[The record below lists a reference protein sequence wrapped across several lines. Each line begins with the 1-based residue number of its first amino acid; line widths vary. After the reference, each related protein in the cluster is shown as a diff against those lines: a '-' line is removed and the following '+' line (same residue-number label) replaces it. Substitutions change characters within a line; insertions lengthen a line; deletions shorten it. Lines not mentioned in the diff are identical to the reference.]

1 MRRRLT
7 ASSGTDRRAEARR
20 LLPDAVVLPALGVCL
35 AVALM
40 LGAAVGPYAIPPP
53 DILRLIGDRIAGGAE
68 PSTAAT
74 VLFNIRLPRVLAAA
88 LVGAAL
94 AGAGAAYQTIFRN
107 PLVSPDILGV
117 SAGAGFGA
125 VLGIL
130 MSLPVIVIQLMGFA
144 GGLAT
149 VSMVIGVAAI
159 LRGQAEV
166 LVMVLTGIALGA
178 LASAGISIVKVL
190 ADPDQQLPAI
200 TFWLLGSLAGVK
212 PPDLALAF
220 LPILVGVLPLIALA
234 WRIGVMAMGED
245 EARALGVETGR
256 LRLIVILCA
265 TLVTATA
272 VAISGIIGWI
282 GLMVPH
288 MARFLVGARFDRLLP
303 TSLILGATFLV
314 LVDTAARSVALMEVP
329 LGVLTALIGAP
340 VFVWLLARGRREWT

>member
-1 MRRRLT
+1 MSEAALFLLLGT
-7 ASSGTDRRAEARR
+7 ALVAALLLGT
-20 LLPDAVVLPALGVCL
+20 V
-35 AVALM
+35 
-40 LGAAVGPYAIPPP
+40 VGPYAIAPSEV
-53 DILRLIGDRIAGGAE
+53 LRLVGARLTGTAE

-130 MSLPVIVIQLMGFA
+130 LSMPVIVIQLMGFA

-149 VSMVIGVAAI
+149 VAMVIGVAAL

-178 LASAGISIVKVL
+178 LASAGISVVKIL

-212 PPDLALAF
+212 PGDLTLAV
-220 LPILVGVLPLIALA
+220 LPVVAGLVPLIALA

-256 LRLIVILCA
+256 LRLLVILCA

-303 TSLILGATFLV
+303 ASLILGATFLV
-314 LVDTAARSVALMEVP
+314 LVDTTARSVATMEVP

-340 VFVWLLARGRREWT
+340 VFVWLLARGRREWA

>member
-1 MRRRLT
+1 
-7 ASSGTDRRAEARR
+7 
-20 LLPDAVVLPALGVCL
+20 VLPALGVCL
-35 AVALM
+35 AAALV
-40 LGAAVGPYAIPPP
+40 LGAAVGPYAIP
-53 DILRLIGDRIAGGAE
+53 LAEMMRLIGNRIAGGAE
-68 PSTAAT
+68 ATTAAT

-94 AGAGAAYQTIFRN
+94 AAAGAAYQTIFRN

-130 MSLPVIVIQLMGFA
+130 LSAPVIVIQLMGFA
-144 GGLAT
+144 GGLAK
-149 VSMVIGVAAI
+149 VAMVVGVAAI

-212 PPDLALAF
+212 RADLALAV
-220 LPILVGVLPLIALA
+220 LPILIGVLPLIALA

-272 VAISGIIGWI
+272 VSISGIIGWI

-303 TSLILGATFLV
+303 ASLILGATFLV
-314 LVDTAARSVALMEVP
+314 LVDTAARSVATMEMP

>member
-1 MRRRLT
+1 MSLIDKPPQAANPLRVVE
-7 ASSGTDRRAEARR
+7 DRQQVRSVEFIAE
-20 LLPDAVVLPALGVCL
+20 L
-35 AVALM
+35 AP
-40 LGAAVGPYAIPPP
+40 GHCG
-53 DILRLIGDRIAGGAE
+53 IAGGAE
-68 PSTAAT
+68 PSTGAT

-88 LVGAAL
+88 LVGATL

-125 VLGIL
+125 VVGIL
-130 MSLPVIVIQLMGFA
+130 WSMPVVVIQLMGFA

-149 VSMVIGVAAI
+149 VAMVIGVAAL

-166 LVMVLTGIALGA
+166 LIMVLTGIALGA
-178 LASAGISIVKVL
+178 LASAGILMAKVL

-212 PPDLALAF
+212 PADLTLAV
-220 LPILVGVLPLIALA
+220 LPMLFGVLPLIALA

-256 LRLIVILCA
+256 LRLTVILCA
-265 TLVTATA
+265 TLVTTTA

-314 LVDTAARSVALMEVP
+314 LIDTAARSVATMEVP